1 MSATTREVRVYADWA
16 ALGGARRMGLLSA
29 DRVRGKEVFSFAY
42 DDAWLSGGVAQQL
55 DPDLALFEGRHYL
68 REGRSNFGLFLD
80 SSPDRWGRLLMRR
93 RESCYARREG
103 RPERPL
109 AELDYLLGVY
119 DGQRMGALRFQED
132 GRTGFLASDEH
143 LAIPP
148 LTSLRE
154 LEHASL
160 MFENDE
166 TGRDDDAL
174 QWIDQLLAPG
184 SSLGGAR
191 PKAGVV
197 DDHGSLWIAK
207 FPSQR
212 DEVDVGAWEAVVN
225 DLARQAG
232 LRVPETKVQ
241 RLTQRRHTYLSR
253 RFDRLP
259 SGERIHFASAM
270 TLLGYADGADAAVG
284 VSYLELA
291 EFIMRNG
298 AAVAEDL
305 AELWRRIVFNICV
318 SNTDDHLRNHGFLL
332 VPNEGWRLAPA
343 YDMNPNPQGA
353 GLTLNIAGND
363 NRLDL
368 ALALEAADSF
378 RLTLPE
384 AKAQMAAIRAAVGQW
399 QQVATRKRLTKTAQS
414 DMAPAFHRAAADG

>member
-1 MSATTREVRVYADWA
+1 VSATTRQVRVYADWA
-16 ALGGARRMGLLSA
+16 RLGGPRRMGLISA
-29 DRVRGKEVFSFAY
+29 DRNRGKEVFSFAY
-42 DDAWLSGGVAQQL
+42 DDAWLSGVVAQQL

-68 REGRSNFGLFLD
+68 REGRPNFGLFLD

-93 RESCYARREG
+93 REACYARREG

-109 AELDYLLGVY
+109 SELDYLLGVY

-132 GRTGFLASDEH
+132 GRSGFLNSDEH
-143 LAIPP
+143 LATPP

-160 MFENDE
+160 MFEADE

-174 QWIDQLLAPG
+174 KWINQLLAPG

-197 DDHGSLWIAK
+197 DDQGSLWIAK
-207 FPSQR
+207 FPSRR
-212 DEVDVGAWEAVVN
+212 DGVDVGAWEVVVN
-225 DLARQAG
+225 ELARLAG
-232 LRVPETKVQ
+232 LRVPEVKSQ

-259 SGERIHFASAM
+259 TGERIHFASAM
-270 TLLGYADGADAAVG
+270 TLLGYADGTDAAAG

-298 AAVAEDL
+298 VAVAEDL

-332 VPNEGWRLAPA
+332 APNEGWTLAPA
-343 YDMNPNPQGA
+343 YDMNPNPQGS

-368 ALALEAADSF
+368 ALAMEVTDLF
-378 RLTLPE
+378 RLTLSD
-384 AKAQMAAIRAAVGQW
+384 AQAQMAVIRAAVGRW
-399 QQVATRKRLTKTAQS
+399 RQVAARKRISKPEQ
-414 DMAPAFHRAAADG
+414 DEMAPAFQRA

>member
-1 MSATTREVRVYADWA
+1 MSATTRQVRVYADWA
-16 ALGGARRMGLLSA
+16 RLGGPRRMGLLSA
-29 DRVRGKEVFSFAY
+29 DRNRGKEVFSFAY
-42 DDAWLSGGVAQQL
+42 DDAWLSGVVAQQL

-68 REGRSNFGLFLD
+68 REGRPNFGLFLD

-93 RESCYARREG
+93 REACYARREG

-109 AELDYLLGVY
+109 SELDYLLGVY

-132 GRTGFLASDEH
+132 GRSGFLNSDEH
-143 LAIPP
+143 LATPP

-160 MFENDE
+160 MFEADE

-174 QWIDQLLAPG
+174 KWINQLLAPG

-197 DDHGSLWIAK
+197 DDQGSLWIAK
-207 FPSQR
+207 FPSRR
-212 DEVDVGAWEAVVN
+212 DGVDVGAWEVVVN
-225 DLARQAG
+225 ELARLAG
-232 LRVPETKVQ
+232 LRVPEVKSQ

-259 SGERIHFASAM
+259 TGERIHFASAM
-270 TLLGYADGADAAVG
+270 TLLGYADGTDAAAG

-298 AAVAEDL
+298 VAVAEDL

-332 VPNEGWRLAPA
+332 APNEGWTLAPA
-343 YDMNPNPQGA
+343 YDMNPNPQGS

-368 ALALEAADSF
+368 ALAMEVTDLF
-378 RLTLPE
+378 RLTLSD
-384 AKAQMAAIRAAVGQW
+384 AQAQMAVIRAAVGRW
-399 QQVATRKRLTKTAQS
+399 RQVAARKRISKPEQ
-414 DMAPAFHRAAADG
+414 DEMAPAFQRA

>member
-1 MSATTREVRVYADWA
+1 VSATTRQVRVYADWA
-16 ALGGARRMGLLSA
+16 RLGGPRRMGLLSA
-29 DRVRGKEVFSFAY
+29 DRNRGKEVFSFAY
-42 DDAWLSGGVAQQL
+42 DDAWLSGVVAQQL

-68 REGRSNFGLFLD
+68 REGRPNFGLFLD

-93 RESCYARREG
+93 REACYARREG

-109 AELDYLLGVY
+109 SELDYLLGVY

-132 GRTGFLASDEH
+132 GRSGFLNSDEH
-143 LAIPP
+143 LATPP

-160 MFENDE
+160 MFEADE

-174 QWIDQLLAPG
+174 KWINQLLAPG

-197 DDHGSLWIAK
+197 DDQGSLWIAK
-207 FPSQR
+207 FPSRR
-212 DEVDVGAWEAVVN
+212 DGVDVGAWEVVVN
-225 DLARQAG
+225 ELARLAG
-232 LRVPETKVQ
+232 LRVPEVKSQ

-259 SGERIHFASAM
+259 TGERIHFASAM
-270 TLLGYADGADAAVG
+270 TLLGYADGTDAAAG

-298 AAVAEDL
+298 VAVAEDL

-332 VPNEGWRLAPA
+332 APNEGWTLAPA
-343 YDMNPNPQGA
+343 YDMNPNPQGS

-368 ALALEAADSF
+368 ALAMEVTDLF
-378 RLTLPE
+378 RLTLSD
-384 AKAQMAAIRAAVGQW
+384 AQAQMAVIRAAVGRW
-399 QQVATRKRLTKTAQS
+399 RQVAARKRISKPEQ
-414 DMAPAFHRAAADG
+414 DEMAPAFQRA

>member
-1 MSATTREVRVYADWA
+1 VSATTRQVRVYADWA
-16 ALGGARRMGLLSA
+16 RLGGPRRMGLISA
-29 DRVRGKEVFSFAY
+29 DRNRGKEVFSFAY
-42 DDAWLSGGVAQQL
+42 DDAWLSGVVAQQL

-68 REGRSNFGLFLD
+68 REGRPNFGLFLD

-93 RESCYARREG
+93 REACYARREG

-109 AELDYLLGVY
+109 SELDYLLGVY

-132 GRTGFLASDEH
+132 GRSGFLNSDEH
-143 LAIPP
+143 LATPP

-160 MFENDE
+160 MFEADE

-174 QWIDQLLAPG
+174 KWINQLLAPG

-197 DDHGSLWIAK
+197 DDQGSLWIAK
-207 FPSQR
+207 FPSRR
-212 DEVDVGAWEAVVN
+212 DGVDVGAWEVVVN
-225 DLARQAG
+225 ELARLAG
-232 LRVPETKVQ
+232 LRVPEVKSQ

-259 SGERIHFASAM
+259 TGERIHFASAM
-270 TLLGYADGADAAVG
+270 TLLGYADGTDAAAG

-298 AAVAEDL
+298 VAVAEDL

-332 VPNEGWRLAPA
+332 APNEGWTLAPA
-343 YDMNPNPQGA
+343 YDMNPNPQGS

-368 ALALEAADSF
+368 ALAMEVTDLF
-378 RLTLPE
+378 RLTLSD
-384 AKAQMAAIRAAVGQW
+384 AQAQMAVIRAAVGRW
-399 QQVATRKRLTKTAQS
+399 RQVAARKRISKPEQ
-414 DMAPAFHRAAADG
+414 DKMAPAFQRA

>member
-1 MSATTREVRVYADWA
+1 MSATTRQVRVYADWA
-16 ALGGARRMGLLSA
+16 RLGGPRRMGLLSA
-29 DRVRGKEVFSFAY
+29 DRNRGKEVFSFAY
-42 DDAWLSGGVAQQL
+42 DDAWLSGVVAQQL

-68 REGRSNFGLFLD
+68 REGRPNFGLFLD

-93 RESCYARREG
+93 REACTARREG
-103 RPERPL
+103 RSERPL
-109 AELDYLLGVY
+109 SELDYLLGVY

-132 GRTGFLASDEH
+132 GRSGFLNSDEH
-143 LAIPP
+143 LATPP

-160 MFENDE
+160 MFEADE

-174 QWIDQLLAPG
+174 KWINQLLAPG

-197 DDHGSLWIAK
+197 DDQGNLWIAK
-207 FPSQR
+207 FPSRR
-212 DEVDVGAWEAVVN
+212 DGVDVGAWEVVVN
-225 DLARQAG
+225 ELARLAG
-232 LRVPETKVQ
+232 LRVPEVKSQ

-259 SGERIHFASAM
+259 TGERIHFASAM
-270 TLLGYADGADAAVG
+270 TLLGYADGTDAAAG

-298 AAVAEDL
+298 VAVAEDL

-332 VPNEGWRLAPA
+332 TPNEGWTLAPA
-343 YDMNPNPQGA
+343 YDMNPNPQGS

-368 ALALEAADSF
+368 ALAMEVTDLF
-378 RLTLPE
+378 RLTLSD
-384 AKAQMAAIRAAVGQW
+384 AQAQMAVIRAAVGRW
-399 QQVATRKRLTKTAQS
+399 RQVAARKRISKPEQ
-414 DMAPAFHRAAADG
+414 DEMAPAFQRA

>member
-1 MSATTREVRVYADWA
+1 
-16 ALGGARRMGLLSA
+16 MGLLSA
-29 DRVRGKEVFSFAY
+29 DRNRGKEVFSFAY

-68 REGRSNFGLFLD
+68 REGRPNFGLFLD

-93 RESCYARREG
+93 REACYARREG
-103 RPERPL
+103 RLERPL
-109 AELDYLLGVY
+109 SELDYLLGVY

-132 GRTGFLASDEH
+132 GRSGFLNSDEH
-143 LAIPP
+143 LATPP

-160 MFENDE
+160 MFEADE

-174 QWIDQLLAPG
+174 KWINQLLAPG

-197 DDHGSLWIAK
+197 DDQGSLWIAK
-207 FPSQR
+207 FPSRR
-212 DEVDVGAWEAVVN
+212 DGVDVGAWEAVVN
-225 DLARQAG
+225 ELARLSG
-232 LRVPETKVQ
+232 LRVPEGKLQ

-259 SGERIHFASAM
+259 TGGRIHFASAM
-270 TLLGYADGADAAVG
+270 TLLGYADGTDAASG

-298 AAVAEDL
+298 VAVAEDL

-332 VPNEGWRLAPA
+332 APNEGWTLAPA
-343 YDMNPNPQGA
+343 YDMNPNPQGS

-368 ALALEAADSF
+368 ALAMEVTDSF
-378 RLTLPE
+378 RLPLSD
-384 AKAQMAAIRAAVGQW
+384 AQAQMAAIRVAVGRW
-399 QQVATRKRLTKTAQS
+399 RQVAAHKRISKAEQ
-414 DMAPAFHRAAADG
+414 DEMAPAFQRA

>member
-1 MSATTREVRVYADWA
+1 
-16 ALGGARRMGLLSA
+16 MGLLSA
-29 DRVRGKEVFSFAY
+29 DRNRGKEVFSFAY
-42 DDAWLSGGVAQQL
+42 DDAWLSGVVAQQL

-68 REGRSNFGLFLD
+68 REGRPNFGLFLD

-93 RESCYARREG
+93 REACYARREG

-109 AELDYLLGVY
+109 SELDYLLGVY

-132 GRTGFLASDEH
+132 GRSGFLNSDEH
-143 LAIPP
+143 LATPP

-160 MFENDE
+160 MFEADE

-174 QWIDQLLAPG
+174 KWINQLLAPG

-197 DDHGSLWIAK
+197 DDQGSLWIAK
-207 FPSQR
+207 FPSRR
-212 DEVDVGAWEAVVN
+212 DGVDVGAWEVVVN
-225 DLARQAG
+225 ELARLAG
-232 LRVPETKVQ
+232 LRVPEVKSQ

-259 SGERIHFASAM
+259 TGERIHFASAM
-270 TLLGYADGADAAVG
+270 TLLGYADGTDAAAG

-298 AAVAEDL
+298 VAVAEDL

-332 VPNEGWRLAPA
+332 APNEGWTLAPA
-343 YDMNPNPQGA
+343 YDMNPNPQGS

-368 ALALEAADSF
+368 ALAMEVTDLF
-378 RLTLPE
+378 RLTLSD
-384 AKAQMAAIRAAVGQW
+384 AQAQMAVIRAAVGRW
-399 QQVATRKRLTKTAQS
+399 RQVAARKRISKPEQ
-414 DMAPAFHRAAADG
+414 DEMAPAFQRA

>member
-1 MSATTREVRVYADWA
+1 MSATTRQVRVYADWA
-16 ALGGARRMGLLSA
+16 RLGGPRRMGLISA
-29 DRVRGKEVFSFAY
+29 DRNRGKEVFSFAY
-42 DDAWLSGGVAQQL
+42 DDAWLSGVVAQQL

-68 REGRSNFGLFLD
+68 REGRPNFGLFLD

-93 RESCYARREG
+93 REACYARREG

-109 AELDYLLGVY
+109 SELDYLLGVY

-132 GRTGFLASDEH
+132 GRSGFLNSDEH
-143 LAIPP
+143 LATPP

-160 MFENDE
+160 MFEADE

-174 QWIDQLLAPG
+174 KWINQLLAPG

-197 DDHGSLWIAK
+197 DDQGSLWIAK
-207 FPSQR
+207 FPSRR
-212 DEVDVGAWEAVVN
+212 DGVDVGAWEVVVN
-225 DLARQAG
+225 ELARLAG
-232 LRVPETKVQ
+232 LRVPEVKSQ

-259 SGERIHFASAM
+259 TGERIHFASAM
-270 TLLGYADGADAAVG
+270 TLLGYADGTDAAAG

-298 AAVAEDL
+298 VAVAEDL

-332 VPNEGWRLAPA
+332 APNEGWTLAPA
-343 YDMNPNPQGA
+343 YDMNPNPQGS

-368 ALALEAADSF
+368 ALAMEVTDLF
-378 RLTLPE
+378 RLTLSD
-384 AKAQMAAIRAAVGQW
+384 AQAQMAVIRAAVGRW
-399 QQVATRKRLTKTAQS
+399 RQVAARKRISKPEQ
-414 DMAPAFHRAAADG
+414 DEMAPAFQRA